1 MNQQPE
7 IGCAR
12 TSITGIKEFQEF
24 GNYQE
29 PIICNMWRGYT
40 EINLSEDIQPILT
53 VFVIVSSLERSEKFI
68 IFKKKPN
75 RLYKQKAGFY
85 YLWFKMFVYFIK
97 YANTRHCQ
105 SLTSTVNPECYSCR
119 GSMICFLLG
128 YCCRD
133 FHGKS
138 FHCTTFVL
146 PLQRFLWS
154 KIMLHCFCATVEE
167 ILW

>member
-68 IFKKKPN
+68 ILKKKTQQT
-75 RLYKQKAGFY
+75 L
-85 YLWFKMFVYFIK
+85 
-97 YANTRHCQ
+97 
-105 SLTSTVNPECYSCR
+105 
-119 GSMICFLLG
+119 
-128 YCCRD
+128 
-133 FHGKS
+133 
-138 FHCTTFVL
+138 
-146 PLQRFLWS
+146 
-154 KIMLHCFCATVEE
+154 
-167 ILW
+167 

>member
-68 IFKKKPN
+68 ILKKKTN
-75 RLYKQKAGFY
+75 RLLNKRLA
-85 YLWFKMFVYFIK
+85 FI
-97 YANTRHCQ
+97 
-105 SLTSTVNPECYSCR
+105 
-119 GSMICFLLG
+119 ICGTKCL
-128 YCCRD
+128 C
-133 FHGKS
+133 
-138 FHCTTFVL
+138 
-146 PLQRFLWS
+146 
-154 KIMLHCFCATVEE
+154 
-167 ILW
+167 IL